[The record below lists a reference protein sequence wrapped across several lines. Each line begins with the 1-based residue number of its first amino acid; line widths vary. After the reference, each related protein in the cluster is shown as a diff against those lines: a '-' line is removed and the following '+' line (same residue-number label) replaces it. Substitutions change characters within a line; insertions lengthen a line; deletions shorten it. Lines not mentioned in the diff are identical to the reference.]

1 MRASAAV
8 AQQYDRLARVIE
20 YCNGNAKP
28 VFAALVERALRG
40 FECQRQ
46 RQLFFGCDR
55 RLGVCSM
62 TASSA
67 VTASAER
74 RVFIGHSFRG
84 SSGNESP
91 VCKHSQ
97 TLRN

>member
-8 AQQYDRLARVIE
+8 AQQYDRLASVIE

-55 RLGVCSM
+55 RLGACRHDREQRGDG
-62 TASSA
+62 
-67 VTASAER
+67 ER
-74 RVFIGHSFRG
+74 
-84 SSGNESP
+84 
-91 VCKHSQ
+91 
-97 TLRN
+97 